1 MQETKT
7 ISVLIER
14 AGDWWVA
21 QCLQHDLATQA
32 RTISELHYEIQ
43 RLLIAHIVACE
54 HQGIEPFQ
62 IPPAPREFWAKYE
75 ATQIATSIAAG
86 AHTPSIKTKHQ
97 QPKVETRLAD

>member
-54 HQGIEPFQ
+54 DQGIEPFQ
-62 IPPAPREFWAKYE
+62 IPPAPKEFWVKYE
-75 ATQIATSIAAG
+75 ATQIATSIATG
-86 AHTPSIKTKHQ
+86 AHTPSIKTKHR
-97 QPKVETRLAD
+97 QPNVETRLAD